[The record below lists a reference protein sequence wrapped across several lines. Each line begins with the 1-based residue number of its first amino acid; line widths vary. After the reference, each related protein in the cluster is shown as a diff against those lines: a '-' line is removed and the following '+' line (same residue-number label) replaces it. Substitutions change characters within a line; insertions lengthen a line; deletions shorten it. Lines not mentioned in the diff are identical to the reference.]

1 MSGCRGADVRFVFS
15 FAVFAILQNLPE
27 LSLGAI
33 TVFLGKSQNIVGWSA
48 VFRAD
53 RNQISL
59 NLIRPSTGTTM
70 RLPFHFFDLP
80 FYAIPEESKM
90 TVIIQTPPLHL

>member
-15 FAVFAILQNLPE
+15 FAVFAILQIFTRIIPRGN
-27 LSLGAI
+27 

-70 RLPFHFFDLP
+70 WLPFHFFDLP